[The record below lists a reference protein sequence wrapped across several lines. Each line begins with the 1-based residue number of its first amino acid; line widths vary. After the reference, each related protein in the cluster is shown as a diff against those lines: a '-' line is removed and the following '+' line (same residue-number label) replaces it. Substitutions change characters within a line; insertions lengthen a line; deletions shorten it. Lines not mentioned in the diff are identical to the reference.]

1 MRLKLLP
8 TLGKKALETWGKKR
22 GVARRLRAAKR
33 PLFSTY
39 SILLLC
45 TIAEVLIPTNW
56 LDVRT
61 DRRAAVRRCAVAAA
75 PILCAAPC
83 AVCRTGRAAR
93 YRLAVAHVVLCL
105 VVCFSRGLTD

>member
-75 PILCAAPC
+75 APSRARAAPC
-83 AVCRTGRAAR
+83 AICRTGRAAR

-105 VVCFSRGLTD
+105 VVCFSR

>member
-45 TIAEVLIPTNW
+45 TIVEVLIPTNW

-61 DRRAAVRRCAVAAA
+61 DRRAAVRRT
-75 PILCAAPC
+75 
-83 AVCRTGRAAR
+83 VCGGGGSAEPVRRTVCHLPHRSRRAISPRRRTCGAMPGRM
-93 YRLAVAHVVLCL
+93 L
-105 VVCFSRGLTD
+105 

>member
-45 TIAEVLIPTNW
+45 TIAEVLIPTNR

-61 DRRAAVRRCAVAAA
+61 DRRAAVRRCAAMW
-75 PILCAAPC
+75 
-83 AVCRTGRAAR
+83 RR
-93 YRLAVAHVVLCL
+93 
-105 VVCFSRGLTD
+105 